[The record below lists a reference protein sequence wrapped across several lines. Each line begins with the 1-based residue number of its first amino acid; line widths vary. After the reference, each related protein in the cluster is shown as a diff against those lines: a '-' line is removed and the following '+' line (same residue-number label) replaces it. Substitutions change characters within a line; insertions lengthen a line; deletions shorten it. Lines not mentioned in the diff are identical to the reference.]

1 MRLMTEDLMSKSF
14 NWLFNQGDELNG
26 FDNSVQFYEHWLSLG
41 EVDGDGSLSFFTR
54 VDGDLPFSPANCRI
68 VNVREMSLSIVGNSL
83 FSGWFGIGL

>member
-26 FDNSVQFYEHWLSLG
+26 FDDSVQFYEHWLSLG

-68 VNVREMSLSIVGNSL
+68 VNVREREDFELILKPCVKG
-83 FSGWFGIGL
+83 GWDYE